1 MKRYANPLAA
11 LPFAALLL
19 ACVVLLAACKKEE
32 QAVMPPPVPR
42 PAKANNLKYVDCNRH
57 IAGSAGTVEIAVH
70 PAAGIALEDDMVFVC
85 AGERVHWKAAA
96 DTDPQGNTVQSFT
109 ITFPGN
115 QWPFKPP
122 QQVFTAGG
130 QASTPD
136 QEVAD
141 LPANS
146 RPTPFKYKIV
156 VTKSNGDTFT
166 IDPHVIPMGS

>member
-1 MKRYANPLAA
+1 MNRFANSLAA

-19 ACVVLLAACKKEE
+19 ACVVFLAACKKAE
-32 QAVMPPPVPR
+32 QAVIPPAPR
-42 PAKANNLKYVDCNRH
+42 PAKANNLKYVDCYKH
-57 IAGSAGTVEIAVH
+57 ISGSAGIVEIAVH
-70 PAAGIALEDDMVFVC
+70 PAVGIALEDDMVFVC

-96 DTDPQGNTVQSFT
+96 ETDPQGNTVQSFT

-122 QQVFTAGG
+122 QQVFTASG
-130 QASTPD
+130 QAPTPD
-136 QEVAD
+136 QDVAD
-141 LPANS
+141 LPPNS

-166 IDPHVIPMGS
+166 IDPHVIPMG

>member
-1 MKRYANPLAA
+1 MKRYVNTPAA
-11 LPFAALLL
+11 WPFAALLL
-19 ACVVLLAACKKEE
+19 ACVVFFAACKKEE
-32 QAVMPPPVPR
+32 QAVMPPPAPR

-57 IAGSAGTVEIAVH
+57 ISGSAGTVEIAVH
-70 PAAGIALEDDMVFVC
+70 SAAGIALEDDMVFVC

-109 ITFPGN
+109 VTFPGN

-122 QQVFTAGG
+122 QQVFTASG

-141 LPANS
+141 LPPNS

-166 IDPHVIPMGS
+166 IDPHVIPMG